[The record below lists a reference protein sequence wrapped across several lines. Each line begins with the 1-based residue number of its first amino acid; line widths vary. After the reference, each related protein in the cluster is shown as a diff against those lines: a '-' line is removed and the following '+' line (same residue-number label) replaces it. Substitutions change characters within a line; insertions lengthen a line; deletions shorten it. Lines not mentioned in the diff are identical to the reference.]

1 MKVEVSLFGTLAQ
14 YLPGGA
20 QGRTVIMDCRDGVT
34 VRQVIDRIGIPKPY
48 PAMLLVN
55 GIHADPDTQ
64 LQEGDL
70 LALFP
75 PLAGGSPIALA
86 GGPSCSQVFMGLRQ
100 EILGILEG

>member
-14 YLPGGA
+14 YLPRGT
-20 QGRTVIMDCRDGVT
+20 QGRTVIMDCPNGVT
-34 VRQVIDRIGIPKPY
+34 VGQVIDQLGIPKPY

-55 GIHADPDTQ
+55 GIHADSDTQ

-75 PLAGGSPIALA
+75 PLAGGSSIALA
-86 GGPSCSQVFMGLRQ
+86 GRPRRS
-100 EILGILEG
+100 